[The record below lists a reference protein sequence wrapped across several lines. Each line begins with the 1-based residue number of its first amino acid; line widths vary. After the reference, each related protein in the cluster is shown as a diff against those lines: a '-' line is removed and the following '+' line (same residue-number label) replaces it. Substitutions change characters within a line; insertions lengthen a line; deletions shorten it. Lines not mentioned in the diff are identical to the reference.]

1 MTELYIGRS
10 IHRSDAYAKV
20 TGQANYPGDLSM
32 DGMTHMKMIFAGR
45 PHARIIHIDT
55 RQAAALTGVLAVLTA
70 EDVPVN
76 SFGMAQADQPVLCQD
91 VVRFVGDP
99 VALVV
104 AETVEIAE
112 HGRELIR
119 IEYEDLPVID
129 SPEAALAPG
138 ALAIHSDKP
147 DNILSSFRVRKGDVA
162 IGFAAAEVIVEQT
175 YYLGVQ
181 EHAYLQPD
189 AGLAWLDD
197 DGRLVLISAGQW
209 AHDDRRQIARSL
221 NLPEEQVRV
230 QYAAIGGA
238 FGGREDV
245 TVHIPLAL
253 AALKIGR
260 PVKIVWDREET
271 TIGHPKRHAM
281 RIHHRWGASGDG
293 KLVAQESEIV
303 ADAGAYAS
311 SSDYVVATTVLL
323 STGPYD
329 VPNVSIDAKAVYTN
343 NITGGAFRGFGAPQA
358 IFAAEA
364 QMARLA
370 EALQIDPVEIRL
382 RNFLDETSLT
392 GTMGKVPTGVRSIE
406 TIEAAARR
414 LGWEHESGLWQRPK
428 LNYKKKAGLARG
440 VGIAAG
446 WKTVGF
452 TLGWPDEATATIELF
467 GGADI
472 ERVIVRL
479 PVAEMGQGAHT
490 VALQMSAEA
499 LGVPLERIELG
510 PVDTA
515 DAPSAG
521 AASASRLVF
530 MTGKALQGAAET
542 ALARWLDEERP
553 AVGTYTY
560 HAPPTDELDP
570 ITGHG
575 TGAYALAYLAQGV
588 EVEVDLETGQL
599 FVRRL
604 VSAHDVGKAINPQL
618 VEGQIEGGAVQGLG
632 WATMENFI
640 TQEGI
645 ALTPNMSTY
654 LIPTIADVPAEFE
667 SIILEEALEFGPWGA
682 TGIGEMSLLAVAPA
696 IVDAIHDAT
705 GVWCNQVPLTPE
717 YLFNSLKD
725 LDQ

>member
-1 MTELYIGRS
+1 
-10 IHRSDAYAKV
+10 
-20 TGQANYPGDLSM
+20 
-32 DGMTHMKMIFAGR
+32 
-45 PHARIIHIDT
+45 
-55 RQAAALTGVLAVLTA
+55 
-70 EDVPVN
+70 
-76 SFGMAQADQPVLCQD
+76 
-91 VVRFVGDP
+91 
-99 VALVV
+99 
-104 AETVEIAE
+104 
-112 HGRELIR
+112 
-119 IEYEDLPVID
+119 
-129 SPEAALAPG
+129 
-138 ALAIHSDKP
+138 
-147 DNILSSFRVRKGDVA
+147 
-162 IGFAAAEVIVEQT
+162 
-175 YYLGVQ
+175 
-181 EHAYLQPD
+181 
-189 AGLAWLDD
+189 
-197 DGRLVLISAGQW
+197 
-209 AHDDRRQIARSL
+209 
-221 NLPEEQVRV
+221 
-230 QYAAIGGA
+230 
-238 FGGREDV
+238 
-245 TVHIPLAL
+245 
-253 AALKIGR
+253 
-260 PVKIVWDREET
+260 
-271 TIGHPKRHAM
+271 
-281 RIHHRWGASGDG
+281 
-293 KLVAQESEIV
+293 
-303 ADAGAYAS
+303 
-311 SSDYVVATTVLL
+311 
-323 STGPYD
+323 
-329 VPNVSIDAKAVYTN
+329 
-343 NITGGAFRGFGAPQA
+343 
-358 IFAAEA
+358 
-364 QMARLA
+364 
-370 EALQIDPVEIRL
+370 
-382 RNFLDETSLT
+382 
-392 GTMGKVPTGVRSIE
+392 
-406 TIEAAARR
+406 
-414 LGWEHESGLWQRPK
+414 
-428 LNYKKKAGLARG
+428 
-440 VGIAAG
+440 
-446 WKTVGF
+446 
-452 TLGWPDEATATIELF
+452 
-467 GGADI
+467 
-472 ERVIVRL
+472 
-479 PVAEMGQGAHT
+479 
-490 VALQMSAEA
+490 MSAEA

-560 HAPPTDELDP
+560 QAPPTEELDP